1 MTSLL
6 RFDPTG
12 KVACLYTEAIDLRA
26 LGKLEVTRAT
36 EIRFNP
42 DSQEWEVR
50 AVDDDHT
57 DDESSRIRWDCYPES
72 TAFVQIGLLHWLD
85 AISKKP

>member
-12 KVACLYTEAIDLRA
+12 KVACLYTDAIDLRS

-36 EIRFNP
+36 DIRFNT

-50 AVDDDHT
+50 AVGDDHILHS
-57 DDESSRIRWDCYPES
+57 DHSREACLEWEGETFS
-72 TAFVQIGLLHWLD
+72 
-85 AISKKP
+85 